1 MLSNLLIKNYALIR
15 HLEMQPSSGLSI
27 ITGETG
33 AGKSI
38 MVGAIGLLMGKR
50 ADTKVLL
57 QKEHKCIIEGTFNI
71 TNYALQGLFLQN
83 NWDYDSQTIIRRE
96 ISTSGKS
103 RAFINDS
110 PVNLESLK
118 SLGVHLLDIHSQND
132 TLQLS
137 AKKFQLNV
145 LDVFGQNKA
154 IFTKYQKT
162 YERWVSLKEEQQK
175 LLTKSREQQKESDY
189 KKFLLRELEAAA
201 LDPSEQE
208 TLEDSLQL
216 MEHAEEIKLQIQN
229 SLQFLDQ
236 GDYSANEQLAAA
248 THMLA
253 KIRDYSGQYLT
264 LQNRLESSLIELKD
278 IVQELQ
284 MLDEE
289 VAHHPAEIETLKSR
303 LDNIYRLQKKH
314 NVDSVQELINIKD
327 ILASESA
334 QLVHLGDT
342 LKKMEQQIKES
353 ESILMEVGLRLSD
366 SRKQIF
372 PSFRQ
377 NIEDL
382 LGKLGMPESNLTI
395 SCHQTE
401 PGSNGLDDIQWTFS
415 ANKGIAPQPISKVA
429 SGGEFSR
436 LMFCVKYLMADK
448 VSLPTMLFDEI
459 DSGISGEV
467 ALQMVEM
474 MHEMARNHQVLTIS
488 HLPQFAAKGDH
499 HYYVYKESDDDTTAS
514 GIRKLQGEERVKE
527 IAKMLG
533 GHNPSEIAFANAK
546 ELLGTMGAGEQREQL
561 SN

>member
-15 HLEMQPSSGLSI
+15 HLEMQPSAGLSI

-71 TNYALQGLFLQN
+71 KNYALQGLFLQN

-96 ISTSGKS
+96 ISTGGKS

-132 TLQLS
+132 TLQLG
-137 AKKFQLNV
+137 AQEFQLNV
-145 LDVFGQNKA
+145 LDVYGQNQA
-154 IFTKYQKT
+154 VLTKYQRT
-162 YERWVSLKEEQQK
+162 YDRWVSLKKEQQE
-175 LLTKSREQQKESDY
+175 LLIKSREQQKESDY
-189 KKFLLRELEAAA
+189 NKFLLVELRSAA

-216 MEHAEEIKLQIQN
+216 MEHAEEIKLQLKN
-229 SLQFLDQ
+229 SLEILDH
-236 GDYSANEQLAAA
+236 GDYGANEQLAAA

-253 KIRDYSGQYLT
+253 KIRDYSSQYQA
-264 LQNRLESSLIELKD
+264 LQARLESSLIELKD
-278 IVQELQ
+278 IVEELR
-284 MLDEE
+284 MLDQE
-289 VAHHPAEIETLKSR
+289 VEHDPVEIETLKYR
-303 LDNIYRLQKKH
+303 LDTIYRLQKKH
-314 NVDSVQELINIKD
+314 AVNTIRDLIEIKEN
-327 ILASESA
+327 LSRESE
-334 QLVHLGDT
+334 QLVLLDDT
-342 LKKMEQQIKES
+342 LKEIDQQIRES
-353 ESILMEVGLRLSD
+353 KSKLMEVGIQLSN
-366 SRKQIF
+366 SRKQVF
-372 PSFRQ
+372 SSFTEKM
-377 NIEDL
+377 EDL
-382 LGKLGMPESNLTI
+382 LGKLGMPESRLSI
-395 SCHQTE
+395 SCQQTDL
-401 PGSNGLDDIQWTFS
+401 GSNGLDDIQWTFS

-448 VSLPTMLFDEI
+448 VSLPTILFDEI

-467 ALQMVEM
+467 ALQMIEM
-474 MHEMARNHQVLTIS
+474 MHEMSGNHQVLTIS
-488 HLPQFAAKGDH
+488 HLPQFAARGDH
-499 HYYVYKESDDDTTAS
+499 HYYVYKESDVDTTTS
-514 GIRKLQGEERVKE
+514 GIRKLEGAERVKE

-533 GHNPSEIAFANAK
+533 GNNPSEIAFANAK
-546 ELLGTMGAGEQREQL
+546 ELMGTVRTVEH
-561 SN
+561 

>member
-15 HLEMQPSSGLSI
+15 HLEMQPSAGLSI

-71 TNYALQGLFLQN
+71 KNYALQGLFLQN

-96 ISTSGKS
+96 ISTGGKS

-132 TLQLS
+132 TLQLG
-137 AKKFQLNV
+137 AQEFQLNV
-145 LDVFGQNKA
+145 LDVYGQNQA
-154 IFTKYQKT
+154 VLTKYQRT
-162 YERWVSLKEEQQK
+162 YDRWVSLKKEQQE
-175 LLTKSREQQKESDY
+175 LLIKSREQQKESDY
-189 KKFLLRELEAAA
+189 NKFLLVELRSAA

-216 MEHAEEIKLQIQN
+216 MEHAEEIKLQLKN
-229 SLQFLDQ
+229 SLEILDH
-236 GDYSANEQLAAA
+236 GDYGANEQLAAA

-253 KIRDYSGQYLT
+253 KIRDYSSQYQALEA
-264 LQNRLESSLIELKD
+264 RLESSLIELKD
-278 IVQELQ
+278 IVEELR
-284 MLDEE
+284 MLDQE
-289 VAHHPAEIETLKSR
+289 VEHDPAEIETLKSR
-303 LDNIYRLQKKH
+303 LDTIYRLQKKH
-314 NVDSVQELINIKD
+314 AVNTIRDLVEIKEN
-327 ILASESA
+327 LSRESE
-334 QLVHLGDT
+334 QLVHLDDT
-342 LKKMEQQIKES
+342 LKEIEPQIRES
-353 ESILMEVGLRLSD
+353 KSKLMEVGIQLSN
-366 SRKQIF
+366 SRKQVF
-372 PSFRQ
+372 SSFTEKM
-377 NIEDL
+377 EDL
-382 LGKLGMPESNLTI
+382 LGKLGMPESRLSI
-395 SCHQTE
+395 SCQQTDL
-401 PGSNGLDDIQWTFS
+401 GSNGLDDIQWTFS

-448 VSLPTMLFDEI
+448 VSLPTILFDEI

-467 ALQMVEM
+467 ALQMIEM
-474 MHEMARNHQVLTIS
+474 MHEMSGNHQVLTIS
-488 HLPQFAAKGDH
+488 HLPQFAARGDH
-499 HYYVYKESDDDTTAS
+499 HYYVYKESDVDTTTS
-514 GIRKLQGEERVKE
+514 GIRKLEGAERVKE

-533 GHNPSEIAFANAK
+533 GNNPSEIAFANAK
-546 ELLGTMGAGEQREQL
+546 ELMGTVRTVEH
-561 SN
+561 

>member
-15 HLEMQPSSGLSI
+15 HLEMQPSAGLSI

-71 TNYALQGLFLQN
+71 KNYTLQWLFLQN

-137 AKKFQLNV
+137 AKKFQLNA

-154 IFTKYQKT
+154 IFTKYQRA
-162 YERWVSLKEEQQK
+162 YERWVSFKEEQQK

-189 KKFLLRELEAAA
+189 NNFLLEELEAAA

-253 KIRDYSGQYLT
+253 KIRGYSGQYQS
-264 LQNRLESSLIELKD
+264 LQNRLESALIELKD

-284 MLDEE
+284 MLDGE

-314 NVDSVQELINIKD
+314 NVDSVQELIDIKD
-327 ILASESA
+327 ILASESI

-395 SCHQTE
+395 SCHQTG

-514 GIRKLQGEERVKE
+514 GIRKLQGEERVRE

-533 GHNPSEIAFANAK
+533 GHKPSKIAIANAK
-546 ELLGTMGAGEQREQL
+546 ELLQP

>member
-15 HLEMQPSSGLSI
+15 HLEMQPSAGLSI

-71 TNYALQGLFLQN
+71 KNYALQGLFLQN

-96 ISTSGKS
+96 ISTGGKS

-132 TLQLS
+132 TLQLG
-137 AKKFQLNV
+137 AQEFQLNV
-145 LDVFGQNKA
+145 LDVYGQNQA
-154 IFTKYQKT
+154 VLTKYQRT
-162 YERWVSLKEEQQK
+162 YDRWVSLKKEQQE
-175 LLTKSREQQKESDY
+175 LLIKSREQQKESDY
-189 KKFLLRELEAAA
+189 NKFLLVELRSAA

-216 MEHAEEIKLQIQN
+216 MEHAEEIKLQLKN
-229 SLQFLDQ
+229 SLEILDH
-236 GDYSANEQLAAA
+236 GDYGANEQLAAA

-253 KIRDYSGQYLT
+253 KIRDYSSQYQALEA
-264 LQNRLESSLIELKD
+264 RLESSLIELKD
-278 IVQELQ
+278 IVEELR
-284 MLDEE
+284 MLDQE
-289 VAHHPAEIETLKSR
+289 VEHDPAEIETLKSR
-303 LDNIYRLQKKH
+303 LDTIYRLQKKH
-314 NVDSVQELINIKD
+314 AVNTIRDLVEIKEN
-327 ILASESA
+327 LSRESE
-334 QLVHLGDT
+334 QLVHLDDT
-342 LKKMEQQIKES
+342 LKEIEPQIRES
-353 ESILMEVGLRLSD
+353 KSKLMEVGIQLSN
-366 SRKQIF
+366 SRKQVF
-372 PSFRQ
+372 SSFTEKM
-377 NIEDL
+377 EDL
-382 LGKLGMPESNLTI
+382 LGKLGMPESRLSI
-395 SCHQTE
+395 SCQQTD

-429 SGGEFSR
+429 SGGELSR

-448 VSLPTMLFDEI
+448 VSLPTILFDEI

-467 ALQMVEM
+467 ALQMIEM
-474 MHEMARNHQVLTIS
+474 MHEMSGNHQVLTIS
-488 HLPQFAAKGDH
+488 HLPQFAARGDH
-499 HYYVYKESDDDTTAS
+499 HYYVYKESDVDTTTS
-514 GIRKLQGEERVKE
+514 GIRKLEGAERVKE

-533 GHNPSEIAFANAK
+533 GDNPSEIAFANAK
-546 ELLGTMGAGEQREQL
+546 ELMGTVRTVEH
-561 SN
+561 

>member
-15 HLEMQPSSGLSI
+15 HLEMQPSAGLSI

-71 TNYALQGLFLQN
+71 KNYALQGLFLQN

-96 ISTSGKS
+96 ISTGGKS

-132 TLQLS
+132 TLQLG
-137 AKKFQLNV
+137 AQEFQLNV
-145 LDVFGQNKA
+145 LDVYGQNQA
-154 IFTKYQKT
+154 VLTKYQRT
-162 YERWVSLKEEQQK
+162 YDRWVSLKKEQQE
-175 LLTKSREQQKESDY
+175 LLIKSREQQKESDY
-189 KKFLLRELEAAA
+189 NKFLLVELRSAA

-216 MEHAEEIKLQIQN
+216 MEHAEEIKLQLKN
-229 SLQFLDQ
+229 SLEILDH
-236 GDYSANEQLAAA
+236 GDYGANEQLAAA

-253 KIRDYSGQYLT
+253 KIRDYSSQYQA
-264 LQNRLESSLIELKD
+264 LQARLGSSLIELKD
-278 IVQELQ
+278 IVEELR
-284 MLDEE
+284 MLDQE
-289 VAHHPAEIETLKSR
+289 VEHDPVEIETLKYR
-303 LDNIYRLQKKH
+303 LDTIYRLQKKH
-314 NVDSVQELINIKD
+314 AVNTIRDLIEIKEN
-327 ILASESA
+327 LSRESE
-334 QLVHLGDT
+334 QLVLLDDT
-342 LKKMEQQIKES
+342 MKEIEQQIRES
-353 ESILMEVGLRLSD
+353 KSKLMEVGIQLSN
-366 SRKQIF
+366 SRKQVF
-372 PSFRQ
+372 SSFTEKM
-377 NIEDL
+377 EDL
-382 LGKLGMPESNLTI
+382 LGKLGMPESRLSI
-395 SCHQTE
+395 SCQQTDL
-401 PGSNGLDDIQWTFS
+401 GSNGLDDIQWTFS

-448 VSLPTMLFDEI
+448 VSLPTILFDEI

-467 ALQMVEM
+467 ALQMIEM
-474 MHEMARNHQVLTIS
+474 MHEMSGNHQVLTIS
-488 HLPQFAAKGDH
+488 HLPQFAARGDH
-499 HYYVYKESDDDTTAS
+499 HYYVYKESDVDTTTS
-514 GIRKLQGEERVKE
+514 GIRKLEGAERVKE

-533 GHNPSEIAFANAK
+533 GNNPSEIAFANAK
-546 ELLGTMGAGEQREQL
+546 ELMGTVRTVEH
-561 SN
+561 

>member
-15 HLEMQPSSGLSI
+15 HLEMQPSAGLSI

-71 TNYALQGLFLQN
+71 KNYALQGLFLQN

-96 ISTSGKS
+96 ISTGGKS

-132 TLQLS
+132 TLQLG
-137 AKKFQLNV
+137 AQEFQLNV
-145 LDVFGQNKA
+145 LDVYGQNQA
-154 IFTKYQKT
+154 VLTKYQRT
-162 YERWVSLKEEQQK
+162 YDRWVSLKKEQQE
-175 LLTKSREQQKESDY
+175 LLIKSREQQKESDY
-189 KKFLLRELEAAA
+189 NKFLLVELRSAA

-216 MEHAEEIKLQIQN
+216 MEHAEEIKLQLKN
-229 SLQFLDQ
+229 SLEILDH
-236 GDYSANEQLAAA
+236 GDYGANEQLAAA

-253 KIRDYSGQYLT
+253 KIRDYSSQYQALEA
-264 LQNRLESSLIELKD
+264 RLESSLIELKD
-278 IVQELQ
+278 IVEELR
-284 MLDEE
+284 MLDQE
-289 VAHHPAEIETLKSR
+289 VEHDPVEIETLKYR
-303 LDNIYRLQKKH
+303 LDTIYRLQKKH
-314 NVDSVQELINIKD
+314 AVNTIRDLIEIKEN
-327 ILASESA
+327 LSRESE
-334 QLVHLGDT
+334 QLVLLDDT
-342 LKKMEQQIKES
+342 LKEIDQQIRES
-353 ESILMEVGLRLSD
+353 KSKLMEVGIQLSN
-366 SRKQIF
+366 SRKQVF
-372 PSFRQ
+372 SSFTEKM
-377 NIEDL
+377 EDL
-382 LGKLGMPESNLTI
+382 LGKLGMPESRLSI
-395 SCHQTE
+395 SCQQTD

-448 VSLPTMLFDEI
+448 VSLPTILFDEI

-467 ALQMVEM
+467 ALQMIEM
-474 MHEMARNHQVLTIS
+474 MHEMSGNHQVLTIS
-488 HLPQFAAKGDH
+488 HLPQFAARGDH
-499 HYYVYKESDDDTTAS
+499 HYYVYKESDVDTTTS
-514 GIRKLQGEERVKE
+514 GIRKLEGAERVKE

-533 GHNPSEIAFANAK
+533 GDNPSEIAFANAK
-546 ELLGTMGAGEQREQL
+546 ELMGTVRTVEH
-561 SN
+561 